1 MIKKDRRGGAIEYEK
16 GDLLG
21 GNKHIFIKEIE
32 PKVYIVNGTKRNHRR
47 ALFKCGLC
55 GKEFENNIQKIKT
68 NYAKS
73 CGCLQK
79 VKVKK
84 YFEEMRN
91 DKN

>member
-1 MIKKDRRGGAIEYEK
+1 MIERDRRGGAIEYER

-21 GNKHIFIKEIE
+21 ENKHIFIEEIE
-32 PKVYIVNGTKRNHRR
+32 PKVYIVKGKKHNHRW

-55 GKEFENNIQKIKT
+55 GKEFENSIQKIKT

-73 CGCLQK
+73 CGCLQPK
-79 VKVKK
+79 SVKK
-84 YFEEMRN
+84 YFEEKRN